1 DGSVENIYYNDVKV
15 LSYIYN
21 DYGEVSS
28 YTDYKDNVT
37 YYFNYDYQ
45 NRLINVN
52 ATNGNNITYSYD
64 ENSHL
69 VSKTNINGTNN
80 NTYTDVN
87 PDLDEEN
94 NVLTQESISGKYNI
108 NYSYSVDAF
117 ANLETISYY
126 FTSINSVIDAAYTDE
141 TTTNANNETVLTGRI
156 SQVEFTINNDILKFV
171 YEYDDY
177 SNITKVTK
185 YINNII
191 DYYEENTYDIFNQ
204 LVRQDVLI
212 DGTEYRRNYFYDTRG
227 NIISYQYINQ
237 TDEDYITGA
246 TFQYRTSGNKDE
258 LVFATINGYN
268 YTITY
273 SSSGQP
279 NLYLGWQIG
288 YDMRNITTLENS
300 QYYIE
305 YYYNANNIR
314 TGKYIYNGV
323 KDNDVAYI
331 LDGNKIIRE
340 TRTGDENYVINYY
353 YDSSDNVIGFEYNN
367 NKYLYLKNL
376 QNDIIGI
383 VDEAGNLVV
392 EYTYDA
398 YGNIIKLV
406 DTSNCDLSTVNPF
419 RYRSYYYDKETGW
432 YYLNSRYYNP
442 IIGRFITMDSIEYLG
457 AGGTNLFS
465 YCNNN
470 PTSYYD
476 INGNFS
482 ASLVLGGSIVA
493 QLSGGFAGLMASISA
508 SLASIKAAIATA
520 WLPVLA
526 IALVSVAIVGLVYAI
541 QLISNLM
548 ASATRARSYV
558 DARVKKGG
566 IDDKNTYN
574 HTVYVI
580 VLSATKEVWY
590 VGRTQHFPARSS
602 AHYRGNYPRSQYTMF
617 AIATGLTYKEARAM
631 EQTLITAYGLDAL
644 GNAINSIARK
654 KWGSFAKEFA
664 RASSI
669 FSSAYDD

>member
-1 DGSVENIYYNDVKV
+1 M
-15 LSYIYN
+15 
-21 DYGEVSS
+21 
-28 YTDYKDNVT
+28 
-37 YYFNYDYQ
+37 
-45 NRLINVN
+45 
-52 ATNGNNITYSYD
+52 
-64 ENSHL
+64 
-69 VSKTNINGTNN
+69 
-80 NTYTDVN
+80 
-87 PDLDEEN
+87 
-94 NVLTQESISGKYNI
+94 
-108 NYSYSVDAF
+108 
-117 ANLETISYY
+117 
-126 FTSINSVIDAAYTDE
+126 
-141 TTTNANNETVLTGRI
+141 TNANNETVLTGRI

-191 DYYEENTYDIFNQ
+191 DYFEDNTYDIYNQ
-204 LVRQDVLI
+204 LIRQDVLI

-279 NLYLGWQIG
+279 SLYLGWQID
-288 YDMRNITTLENS
+288 YNMRNITTLENS

-305 YYYNANNIR
+305 YSYNANNIR

-353 YDSSDNVIGFEYNN
+353 YDSSDDVIGFEYNN

-442 IIGRFITMDSIEYLG
+442 IIGRFITMDGVEYLG
-457 AGGTNLFS
+457 ASGTSLSYNLFS
-465 YCNNN
+465 YCENN
-470 PTSYYD
+470 PVNNVDYLGTSILD
-476 INGNFS
+476 SVFSKLVNIKNGFLSISRGLISGIIDGVISILGALIPAIGS
-482 ASLVLGGSIVA
+482 ASTLLIGVKGIGKIFGKKA
-493 QLSGGFAGLMASISA
+493 ME
-508 SLASIKAAIATA
+508 KAAMK
-520 WLPVLA
+520 VF
-526 IALVSVAIVGLVYAI
+526 S
-541 QLISNLM
+541 
-548 ASATRARSYV
+548 
-558 DARVKKGG
+558 
-566 IDDKNTYN
+566 KN
-574 HTVYVI
+574 I
-580 VLSATKEVWY
+580 
-590 VGRTQHFPARSS
+590 
-602 AHYRGNYPRSQYTMF
+602 
-617 AIATGLTYKEARAM
+617 
-631 EQTLITAYGLDAL
+631 ITALIKGIVFLCEKD
-644 GNAINSIARK
+644 NR
-654 KWGSFAKEFA
+654 
-664 RASSI
+664 
-669 FSSAYDD
+669 FSS